1 MGIFFYLTVFRSELY
16 NNNVIRME
24 SRENPLFGRKIFF
37 VSPSFVTEKFL
48 FENLRKNEYEVY
60 IINDYRKAK
69 SVLMAYPD
77 SMCFI
82 NIDSELSYSEW
93 FNYMKSFADSE
104 SLKGIYLG
112 VMTESAGWEDKD
124 KFMMNIRLPGG
135 FNQVE
140 KTEKFLKNF
149 IAILDLNGAKGR
161 RKYLR
166 LDTRS
171 NADVSGYM
179 TFQGKLYAINI
190 KDISSAGFAITYK
203 QDIMFL
209 FQKNTHIRNL
219 CISAGRKSMV
229 CSCIVFN
236 TLPNADGT
244 AMSVLMLTNE
254 NPEATKSYIR
264 EYIFAKL
271 DRDMDAL
278 ISEVNKDS
286 ASYSSSDEYSK
297 IIAVRNR
304 EIYELEPLG
313 ELSEDGDDAVNGNL
327 AREFDEDVL

>member
-1 MGIFFYLTVFRSELY
+1 
-16 NNNVIRME
+16 ME

-37 VSPSFVTEKFL
+37 VSPSFATEKFL

-93 FNYMKSFADSE
+93 FNYMKSFSTSE

-124 KFMMNIRLPGG
+124 KFVMNIRLPGG
-135 FNQVE
+135 FNQEE

-161 RKYLR
+161 RKYIR
-166 LDTRS
+166 LDTRGI
-171 NADVSGYM
+171 ADVSGYM
-179 TFQGKLYAINI
+179 TFQGKLYSINI

-203 QDIMFL
+203 QDLMPL
-209 FQKNTHIRNL
+209 FPKNAHIRNL
-219 CISAGRKSMV
+219 CISVGRKSMV

-236 TLPNADGT
+236 TQPNTDGT

-254 NPEATKSYIR
+254 NPEESNNYIR
-264 EYIFAKL
+264 DYIFAKF

-286 ASYSSSDEYSK
+286 SSYSTPDEYSK
-297 IIAVRNR
+297 LVAVRDR
-304 EIYELEPLG
+304 ECFELEALG
-313 ELSEDGDDAVNGNL
+313 DLDEDDGSKTGSG